1 MNLLA
6 SAPLFAFVT
15 LPENFWIGAIG
26 SLVFGV
32 IGIVLLIVG
41 YFLFD
46 VITPKLD
53 VPAELTKGNISVG
66 IVVAALLIAIAIITA
81 NVVH

>member
-6 SAPLFAFVT
+6 S
-15 LPENFWIGAIG
+15 LPENFWIGAFG

-32 IGIVLLIVG
+32 IGIVLLILG

-46 VITPKLD
+46 IITPKLD
-53 VPAELTKGNISVG
+53 VPAELTKGNVSVG

-81 NVVH
+81 NVVY

>member
-6 SAPLFAFVT
+6 SAPLLAFVT
-15 LPENFWIGAIG
+15 LPENFWVGAVG

-32 IGIVLLIVG
+32 IGIVLLILG

-53 VPAELTKGNISVG
+53 VPAELTKGNVSVG
-66 IVVAALLIAIAIITA
+66 IVIAALLISIALITA
-81 NVVH
+81 HVVH

>member
-6 SAPLFAFVT
+6 SFA
-15 LPENFWIGAIG
+15 LPENFWIGAFG

-32 IGIVLLIVG
+32 IGIVLLILG

-46 VITPKLD
+46 LITPKLD
-53 VPAELTKGNISVG
+53 VPAELTKGNVSVG
-66 IVVAALLIAIAIITA
+66 IVVAALLIAIAIVTA